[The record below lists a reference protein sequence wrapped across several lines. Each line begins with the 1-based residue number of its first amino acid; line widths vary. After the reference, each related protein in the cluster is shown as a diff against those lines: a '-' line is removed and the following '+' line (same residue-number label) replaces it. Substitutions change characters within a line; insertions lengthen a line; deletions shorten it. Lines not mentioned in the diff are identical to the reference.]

1 VSELVVTDP
10 TLMRPSTLVCVKC
23 HSTGG
28 VIIQAKSQ
36 PTDDKIKL
44 INVCSNPEC
53 LHKWQT

>member
-1 VSELVVTDP
+1 MVTDP